1 MIKIKQ
7 VLHGLSQSHRSQHI
21 GVGFLVGLFCGF
33 DAAVCVAIA
42 FEGKD
47 CQYDRYNSQ
56 YGAKIWKWRWRNFDW
71 VDFAC
76 TVAGGLVGSVLR
88 WLAIG
93 WFI

>member
-1 MIKIKQ
+1 MK
-7 VLHGLSQSHRSQHI
+7 VSHRGQHI
-21 GVGFLVGLFCGF
+21 IVGFLVGVFFGA
-33 DAAVCVAIA
+33 DAAVCVGIA
-42 FEGKD
+42 FECKD
-47 CQYDRYNSQ
+47 VQHDPRNTKRKFQ
-56 YGAKIWKWRWRNFDW
+56 DWTWKAWDW